1 MKFHISLLDILN
13 SEIKL
18 KIIKFLLTHKA
29 FMSEREIASI
39 LKVSHM
45 SVNRKMQELADINFV
60 NFITVGKA
68 HLWKVNRKSYSFKV
82 ISSLIKGISGIN
94 EPIEDLKSTILK
106 NLPKTLIEKVILFG
120 SVAKGK
126 EHVNSDIDIF
136 ILIKDMKSK
145 KEIESSIYEL
155 SKKCFELYGNR
166 LAPYILTNNEMKKK
180 KNSKI
185 ISEIERGIQIFPKK
199 KG

>member
-39 LKVSHM
+39 LKISHM

-82 ISSLIKGISGIN
+82 ISSLIKVISGIN

-155 SKKCFELYGNR
+155 SKICFELYGNR

-180 KNSKI
+180 KNSQI
-185 ISEIERGIQIFPKK
+185 ISEIDEGIKIFPKK